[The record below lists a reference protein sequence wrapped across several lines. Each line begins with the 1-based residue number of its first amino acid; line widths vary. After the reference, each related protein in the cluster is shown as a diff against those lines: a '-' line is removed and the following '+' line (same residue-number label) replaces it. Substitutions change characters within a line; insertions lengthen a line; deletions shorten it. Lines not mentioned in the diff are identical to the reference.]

1 MHQEM
6 ATMMKKMKKMGG
18 LSKLGALF
26 GKGLGGGAP
35 GAGDLDA
42 LMGGAGLPP
51 GGLPGMPG
59 GNPQGLPP
67 GFQNFLKKR

>member
-1 MHQEM
+1 MS
-6 ATMMKKMKKMGG
+6 TMMKKMKKMGG
-18 LSKLGALF
+18 LSKIAALF
-26 GKGLGGGAP
+26 GKGGG
-35 GAGDLDA
+35 DMDA

-51 GGLPGMPG
+51 GGLPGGLPGLPG